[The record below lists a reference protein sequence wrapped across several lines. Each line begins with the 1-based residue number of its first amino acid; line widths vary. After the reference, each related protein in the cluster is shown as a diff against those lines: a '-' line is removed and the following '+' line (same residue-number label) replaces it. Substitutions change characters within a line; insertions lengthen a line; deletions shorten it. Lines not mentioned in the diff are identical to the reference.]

1 MCFFFVRGGGGEGTG
16 RLAEVVGFCRES
28 VVPERLRKL
37 CYIALNGKHV
47 LYNIVTCM
55 YMSCFWHY
63 LIFGCRSRGKKL
75 RKYQNRRSHDE
86 GSSWHFK
93 AMLFLPALI
102 LFRIVSSAGA

>member
-1 MCFFFVRGGGGEGTG
+1 LGGGGTG
-16 RLAEVVGFCRES
+16 RLAEVVGLCRES

-63 LIFGCRSRGKKL
+63 HIFG
-75 RKYQNRRSHDE
+75 
-86 GSSWHFK
+86 
-93 AMLFLPALI
+93 
-102 LFRIVSSAGA
+102 